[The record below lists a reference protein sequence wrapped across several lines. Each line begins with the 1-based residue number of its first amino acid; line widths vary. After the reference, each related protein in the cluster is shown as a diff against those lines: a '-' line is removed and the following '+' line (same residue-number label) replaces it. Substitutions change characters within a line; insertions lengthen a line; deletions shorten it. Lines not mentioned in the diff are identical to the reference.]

1 MFLYYITINEEGG
14 KNMKTKKIVIGAMAA
29 AVLSL
34 SVCSL
39 APAFAADGTVQVSVS
54 NTSAEAGGKFTV
66 DVSVS
71 DIPDTGLQGCQFSLE
86 FDSSVISVTSVTAGA
101 LTENGSTSADPSSV
115 LPNFNSYVD
124 NEKGAVSIMW
134 STSLDEPTYWL
145 KGEGVLCTVTG
156 TVAEG
161 AKDGTKSDI
170 KIVPTVRNVTSS
182 SDVMNE
188 EVDFGYV
195 KDGKKV
201 SYNVNLVNG
210 SVTVGG
216 GKPTDSTNTSGGDK
230 YLKGDANVD
239 GRLTIADATAIIQH
253 LGNQDE
259 YGLSKQG
266 IINADCD
273 GVPGISGADANR
285 IQMWEAGLITE
296 V

>member
-1 MFLYYITINEEGG
+1 
-14 KNMKTKKIVIGAMAA
+14 MKTKKIVIGAMAA
-29 AVLSL
+29 AMLSL

-39 APAFAADGTVQVSVS
+39 APAFAADETVQVSVS

-86 FDSSVISVTSVTAGA
+86 FDSSVISVTSVKAGA
-101 LTENGSTSADPSSV
+101 LTENGSTSADPSSSI
-115 LPNFNSYVD
+115 LPNFNNYVD
-124 NEKGAVSIMW
+124 NEKGVVSIMW

-145 KGEGVLCTVTG
+145 RGEGVLFTVTG

-161 AKDGTKSDI
+161 TKDGTKSEI
-170 KIVPTVRNVTSS
+170 KIVPTGRNVTSS
-182 SDVMNE
+182 SEVINE
-188 EVDFGYV
+188 EVDCGYV
-195 KDGKKV
+195 KNGEKV
-201 SYNVNLVNG
+201 SYGVKLVNG
-210 SVTVGG
+210 SVTVGK
-216 GKPTDSTNTSGGDK
+216 GKPTDTDTTTSTSGGSK

-259 YGLSKQG
+259 YGLSEQG
-266 IINADCD
+266 LINADCD
-273 GVPGISGADANR
+273 GDPGVTGSDANR
-285 IQMWEAGLITE
+285 IQKWEAGLIPE